1 MKKEKLMLLGCG
13 LLTAATMQAQ
23 EEQKPNIIYIKCNEL
38 SNGDLACNGQKC
50 CSAYFNNSKTPH
62 SVPTKQKGL
71 TQKPTFRTSNPCQN
85 ILWQGLLSLQNDF

>member
-38 SNGDLACNGQKC
+38 GNGDLACYGQKC

-62 SVPTKQKGL
+62 SVPTKQKRPG
-71 TQKPTFRTSNPCQN
+71 QK
-85 ILWQGLLSLQNDF
+85 

>member
-23 EEQKPNIIYIKCNEL
+23 EERKPNIIYIKCNEL
-38 SNGDLACNGQKC
+38 CNGDLACYGQKC

-62 SVPTKQKGL
+62 SVPTKQKVRHKGAPI
-71 TQKPTFRTSNPCQN
+71 KEYHKK
-85 ILWQGLLSLQNDF
+85 